1 MAVLVRLPSALARH
15 ADGQKE
21 LQVEAASV
29 RELIDTLQVAHPEL
43 ASRLCDE
50 NGELRRML
58 NFFVNQEN
66 IRAVSGDDTE
76 LRDGDEISIV
86 PLIAGG

>member
-1 MAVLVRLPSALARH
+1 MAVLVRLPWALARH

-21 LQVEAASV
+21 LTIEAASV
-29 RELIDTLQVAHPEL
+29 RDLIDRLRATHPEL

-66 IRAVSGDDTE
+66 IRVGVDSH
-76 LRDGDEISIV
+76 
-86 PLIAGG
+86 